1 MLATCKLCNIAFHYA
16 LLNIAYSIIL
26 LFIILRSTN
35 SQDFGDNNWWLTLAI
50 LQLIEKVGQ
59 GVQLDAVVISVIFS

>member
-16 LLNIAYSIIL
+16 LLLEENIAYSIIL
-26 LFIILRSTN
+26 LFIILRSTI
-35 SQDFGDNNWWLTLAI
+35 SQEFGDNNWWLTLAI

-59 GVQLDAVVISVIFS
+59 GISLML